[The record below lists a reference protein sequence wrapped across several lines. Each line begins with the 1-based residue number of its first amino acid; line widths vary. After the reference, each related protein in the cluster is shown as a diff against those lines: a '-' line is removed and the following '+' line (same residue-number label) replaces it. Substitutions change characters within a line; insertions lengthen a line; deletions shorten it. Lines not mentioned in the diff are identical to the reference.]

1 MIKCSQVEANVEA
14 ETARD
19 SVAADRFVVRCG
31 LHRVLYAMNSRAS
44 HSRGEK
50 VVARTQR
57 GLELGEVLC
66 PITNANLSSIQKLG
80 NGTIQRVASSEDLAA
95 FKRQSEQTISDA
107 TDVQAIINSFG
118 LPMKVIE
125 IERILGGEQ
134 FTIYYTAT
142 DRIDFR
148 ELVKKLASKYHTR
161 IEMRQIGARDEA
173 KLLGDYGDCGN
184 PLCCNTYLNEMPP
197 VSMRMAKLQKATLD
211 PNKISG
217 RCGRLKCC
225 LRYEQDH
232 YEELAKE
239 IPPPGSEI
247 LTRDGKARVISVEL
261 LAQQMLVA
269 TEDNRRVLMTL
280 SDCLSVIK
288 RGAELS

>member
-1 MIKCSQVEANVEA
+1 MDL
-14 ETARD
+14 ETTKESA
-19 SVAADRFVVRCG
+19 AADRFVVRCG
-31 LHRVLYAMNSRAS
+31 LHRVLYAMNSRVS

-50 VVARTQR
+50 VVVRTQR

-66 PITNANLSSIQKLG
+66 PITNANLSSTQKLG
-80 NGTIQRVASSEDLAA
+80 NGTIQRVASSEDLAS
-95 FKRQSEQTISDA
+95 FKRQSEQTFADA
-107 TDVQAIINSFG
+107 SDVQETINSFG

-225 LRYEQDH
+225 LRYEHDH

-261 LAQQMLVA
+261 LARQMLVA

>member
-1 MIKCSQVEANVEA
+1 MTKCSQVEANVDS
-14 ETARD
+14 ETTRD
-19 SVAADRFVVRCG
+19 PVAADRFVVRCG
-31 LHRVLYAMNSRAS
+31 LNRVLYAMNSRLS

-66 PITNANLSSIQKLG
+66 PITDANLSSIQKLG
-80 NGTIQRVASSEDLAA
+80 NGSIQRVASSEDLAS
-95 FKRQSEQTISDA
+95 FKQQSEQTIADA
-107 TDVQAIINSFG
+107 TDVQSIINSFG

-239 IPPPGSEI
+239 LPPPGSEI

>member
-1 MIKCSQVEANVEA
+1 MES
-14 ETARD
+14 ETTRD
-19 SVAADRFVVRCG
+19 SGAADRFVVRCG
-31 LHRVLYAMNSRAS
+31 LHRVLYAMNSRTS

-66 PITNANLSSIQKLG
+66 PITNTNLSSTQKLG
-80 NGTIQRVASSEDLAA
+80 NGTIQRVASSEDLAS
-95 FKRQSEQTISDA
+95 FKRQSEQTIADA
-107 TDVQAIINSFG
+107 TDVQETINSFG